1 MKNNWEISSGYTFE
15 NFVAIECNL
24 EAKQVAMD
32 FAADKSNFQTLV
44 ISSSIGNGATHLACA
59 IMNEVKLKQK
69 KSNIFFVSFESLVC
83 HIKDH
88 GELSKEF
95 LNEHFIITI
104 DSYHNWNN
112 MLSKYL
118 ISTFKDVKSKI
129 IITCAEYTDVPVDNV
144 RINLSFPNISDRFLI
159 IEQISK
165 REKYDLAKDVVDYL
179 AKSKE
184 FLSIRVLE
192 GFILMLCVRA
202 KLEEKT
208 INLSY
213 TIKLMNSFKNIL

>member
-1 MKNNWEISSGYTFE
+1 
-15 NFVAIECNL
+15 
-24 EAKQVAMD
+24 
-32 FAADKSNFQTLV
+32 
-44 ISSSIGNGATHLACA
+44 
-59 IMNEVKLKQK
+59 
-69 KSNIFFVSFESLVC
+69 
-83 HIKDH
+83 
-88 GELSKEF
+88 
-95 LNEHFIITI
+95 
-104 DSYHNWNN
+104 

-118 ISTFKDVKSKI
+118 ISTLKDVKSKI
-129 IITCAEYTDVPVDNV
+129 IITCAEYTDLAVDNV

-213 TIKLMNSFKNIL
+213 TKKILNRLKSNL